1 MAGPVRHPR
10 PGWGR
15 PECGSRDGQV
25 SSGFRTVRF
34 RTFVRFIGGGPA
46 GRVRAWG
53 LATTAGI
60 ASSRNAPDITQ
71 SSDGGME
78 SICLRFSYR
87 RWTHRSAVGL
97 VWKQGYRFYALGR
110 KSDSFVRTQDLPKWG
125 EKTSCLGCYVCLCR
139 ALESSRLERGCARTG
154 TRTRARL
161 GSAGYFDGEAGEDRK
176 RDVAPGVR
184 LLQILHVYLW
194 PIAGRSAGGGRQH
207 TGKEAG
213 PAVSARSAERRPR
226 RRYEDDEWQDG
237 REVLQ
242 RLQTAQLRLR

>member
-10 PGWGR
+10 PEWGR
-15 PECGSRDGQV
+15 PGCGSRDGQV
-25 SSGFRTVRF
+25 SSGLRTVRF

-139 ALESSRLERGCARTG
+139 ACTGVVETRERLRPHRDTDTG
-154 TRTRARL
+154 TARL
-161 GSAGYFDGEAGEDRK
+161 GRIFRCHPPTHGYIGLVQSDSWRHSGASR
-176 RDVAPGVR
+176 
-184 LLQILHVYLW
+184 H
-194 PIAGRSAGGGRQH
+194 
-207 TGKEAG
+207 
-213 PAVSARSAERRPR
+213 
-226 RRYEDDEWQDG
+226 
-237 REVLQ
+237 
-242 RLQTAQLRLR
+242 